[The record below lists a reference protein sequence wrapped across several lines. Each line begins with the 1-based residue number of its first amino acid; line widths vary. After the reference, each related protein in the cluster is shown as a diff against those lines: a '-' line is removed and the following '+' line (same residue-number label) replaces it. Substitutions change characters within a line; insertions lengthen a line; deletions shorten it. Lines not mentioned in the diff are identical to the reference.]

1 MADSRPDPKSSAPY
15 EPRRQ
20 SQRACV
26 RRDRAPDETGLHD
39 PRAMLERGDS
49 RHYTL
54 ESDLSDDRV
63 ARDHELR
70 AIERLLGDELEGIL
84 SGQLS

>member
-1 MADSRPDPKSSAPY
+1 
-15 EPRRQ
+15 
-20 SQRACV
+20 
-26 RRDRAPDETGLHD
+26 
-39 PRAMLERGDS
+39 MLERGDS